1 MLMPLGVGRQF
12 NRSAV
17 RKAEA
22 RSVSHGLGDSGEPAE
37 SLATEPSQR
46 GRVQRRTQSQGPSE
60 ITPVATRRRCSLGT
74 DAVSS
79 AMRKEDNTDGLKP
92 RKAARLSRDATG
104 DPVMKRVGCEV
115 TDDKTR
121 QTRRAAGT
129 DVEPLAETMKK
140 PKFLVKEQKETKT
153 RSVRN
158 GVAKKRS
165 AAAGQDACE
174 TRDNECTGEN
184 ALVVEPNESETRSTR
199 NRRSVIGK
207 QSTIAVQEESEK
219 SCGEHI
225 KQKLSVAG
233 KQSETNPRSTRNRRS
248 VIGKALMT
256 SAQEQNETS
265 SGEHV
270 EENLKMIGKLSEG
283 KPRPARSQKS
293 VNEKQL
299 PTDEQ
304 GENETSDGEQ
314 KEKLSEVEKQN
325 ESKPLPRMS
334 RRSTEKRATTARSRK
349 IVIDKS
355 TMSVTAEQEVTKTT
369 RCKTGVDKKPP
380 VAEEQVKG
388 NPRSARNRKSVV
400 LEATQP
406 NKSRT
411 TVERESL
418 ASTEHEL
425 KESKTRS
432 TSKMDNPPKLE
443 HRESKTRSIRNR
455 KQIDV
460 KLSTATKQK
469 ESETKPTTCAEEMSS
484 LATEQ
489 TESKTRS
496 KRNRES
502 TVEKPS
508 TASVPERRASSRRS
522 SLNVK
527 VKATSD
533 PLVPPKQKE
542 NVLVGKS
549 PKRRQASLAPAND
562 PVSRPVYIGT

>member
-1 MLMPLGVGRQF
+1 
-12 NRSAV
+12 
-17 RKAEA
+17 
-22 RSVSHGLGDSGEPAE
+22 
-37 SLATEPSQR
+37 
-46 GRVQRRTQSQGPSE
+46 
-60 ITPVATRRRCSLGT
+60 
-74 DAVSS
+74 
-79 AMRKEDNTDGLKP
+79 
-92 RKAARLSRDATG
+92 
-104 DPVMKRVGCEV
+104 
-115 TDDKTR
+115 
-121 QTRRAAGT
+121 
-129 DVEPLAETMKK
+129 
-140 PKFLVKEQKETKT
+140 
-153 RSVRN
+153 
-158 GVAKKRS
+158 
-165 AAAGQDACE
+165 
-174 TRDNECTGEN
+174 
-184 ALVVEPNESETRSTR
+184 
-199 NRRSVIGK
+199 
-207 QSTIAVQEESEK
+207 
-219 SCGEHI
+219 
-225 KQKLSVAG
+225 
-233 KQSETNPRSTRNRRS
+233 
-248 VIGKALMT
+248 MT

-270 EENLKMIGKLSEG
+270 EENLKMIGKQSEG
-283 KPRPARSQKS
+283 KPRPTRSQKS

-418 ASTEHEL
+418 ASTKHEL

-562 PVSRPVYIGT
+562 PDTSQPSKKSRGRQLPAVPPSSLSTSLRERHPSSRPRVMFTGMFDSHGEQILKSLGGHIVDSVYECTHLVTDRVRRTVKFLCGIGRGIPIVGPGWLLSCREANTFTDVDRFLVQDEENEKKFHFSLVTSLQKAASGGLLVGYRVHVTANVKPEPKQMKDIIQCAGGEYLPSPPCSYQEKTVVVSCDANKAVCQRTLDGNIPVVSAEFLLTGILRQEVELDQYPLTIESMSSTWY